1 MVDLIQTPDAN
12 AAAPAVVATPVRKKQ
27 VFERIPAIGMKPP
40 LFNETEEG
48 MEYSLVYVSPQGKQ
62 CIIRCTENVWRD
74 VQQSQLS
81 RKPRH
86 DFVLLKD
93 RAEEIV
99 TQITM
104 HLKRDFGIF
113 DLATDTEAGASPA
126 SKYVEVV
133 IDPEGTVSIKNRPA
147 DITHAVEDVI
157 LSSLRTDGAIRS
169 GDYIDGS
176 YRVDEVRERDGFR
189 TAYVDPR
196 PMT

>member
-1 MVDLIQTPDAN
+1 MVDLIRTPEVHHL
-12 AAAPAVVATPVRKKQ
+12 APLKVEKPVRKQ
-27 VFERIPAIGMKPP
+27 QIFERIPAIGMKPP
-40 LFNETEEG
+40 LYNETEEG
-48 MEYSLVYVSPQGKQ
+48 TTYSLVYVSPQGKQ
-62 CIIRCTENVWRD
+62 CIVKCTENVWRD

-113 DLATDTEAGASPA
+113 DLATDTEAGSSPA

-133 IDPEGTVSIKNRPA
+133 IDPEGTVSIRNRPA
-147 DITHAVEDVI
+147 DITNAVEDVI
-157 LSSLRTDGAIRS
+157 LSSLRTNGDITS

-176 YRVDEVRERDGFR
+176 YRIDEVRERDGFR